1 MNGLTPEQMQQMAA
15 MLAGNQPAQMAQPQQ
30 AFGQPMQPQ
39 APQSQNSGITGCSI
53 PVKIN
58 SPLGSVKVSIHFG
71 AEVCNPMGLQMAM
84 QQLQAMG
91 LQIDAWQPKPQGFG
105 GSSQG
110 GGFNRGGGSFGG
122 NSGGRW

>member
-1 MNGLTPEQMQQMAA
+1 MNNLTPELM
-15 MLAGNQPAQMAQPQQ
+15 AQMAQMLAANQQPQAATQ
-30 AFGQPMQPQ
+30 GFAPQTMQPQ
-39 APQSQNSGITGCSI
+39 QPENGITGCSI

-58 SPLGSVKVSIHFG
+58 SPLGSVKVNIHLG
-71 AEVCNPMGLQMAM
+71 ADVVTPMGLQMAM

-91 LQIDAWQPKPQGFG
+91 FQIDAWQPKPQGFG

-110 GGFNRGGGSFGG
+110 GSFNRGGGGFGG